1 MGEDE
6 VAELALAQ
14 RRGGEGT
21 ALVALRGVYLHR
33 QLPEH
38 LSGEGV
44 DLAQI
49 GVLVVRGAV
58 FALGSGVERHRAV
71 RLFFEN
77 DGRVRIVAR
86 VARPHAGERVEVD
99 ALQKPGIVHEIAV
112 IVVDG
117 QRVLHARLV
126 GDAGAEHVA
135 VYLRVDGDRPRLRVV
150 VRIELDKIEDGVFA
164 HLQHGIGLAVHE
176 RRGVKSVPGALG
188 KRVVAVEEEEQL
200 LVDEAEDAR
209 ADIYRMAVGLGDALP
224 HVEQRITARVY
235 GDAALDG
242 RADVDGRARGLPVV
256 EVKEVDAPVQRGID
270 DLRQRPALL
279 FLAHVHDAHD
289 FFRPAHDGALARPA
303 HAAPVV
309 DLADGHAPDDLQ
321 LFRVVRD
328 IAVGGAVAVVIAA
341 ESGHALHIRVFAGK
355 PHVDLRRAGV
365 GIHALAVLHGDA
377 LQAEL
382 RWRGNDL
389 ARAAQPGADGGHG
402 RSGGGRRGG
411 RARRGGDDC
420 VDRGGR
426 GDGGRHARVRP
437 AAEQRAQQQ
446 RQQQR
451 QRRDDGH
458 ENEHARRDLRAPR
471 LLFAAALFCLCHLA
485 SPFARGAFR
494 PSRRWRQG
502 RWKRAKKKAGHSKLC
517 ALMTRHIGRRSDFR
531 QDRSQPGLR
540 VIPRG

>member
-1 MGEDE
+1 
-6 VAELALAQ
+6 
-14 RRGGEGT
+14 
-21 ALVALRGVYLHR
+21 
-33 QLPEH
+33 
-38 LSGEGV
+38 
-44 DLAQI
+44 
-49 GVLVVRGAV
+49 
-58 FALGSGVERHRAV
+58 
-71 RLFFEN
+71 
-77 DGRVRIVAR
+77 
-86 VARPHAGERVEVD
+86 
-99 ALQKPGIVHEIAV
+99 
-112 IVVDG
+112 
-117 QRVLHARLV
+117 
-126 GDAGAEHVA
+126 
-135 VYLRVDGDRPRLRVV
+135 
-150 VRIELDKIEDGVFA
+150 
-164 HLQHGIGLAVHE
+164 
-176 RRGVKSVPGALG
+176 
-188 KRVVAVEEEEQL
+188 
-200 LVDEAEDAR
+200 
-209 ADIYRMAVGLGDALP
+209 MAVGLGDALP

-382 RWRGNDL
+382 RWRGNDI
-389 ARAAQPGADGGHG
+389 ARAAQPGTDGGHG
-402 RSGGGRRGG
+402 RSGGGLRGG

-426 GDGGRHARVRP
+426 GDGGRHACVRP

-451 QRRDDGH
+451 QRRDG
-458 ENEHARRDLRAPR
+458 NGARRNRPR
-471 LLFAAALFCLCHLA
+471 LRRRSRPRHNRPRRSRPHPRRRNRGGGGRGGRNASWAARRHSRPHRPHLRRHDRPLFLPRAGALFRSGA
-485 SPFARGAFR
+485 ARG
-494 PSRRWRQG
+494 G
-502 RWKRAKKKAGHSKLC
+502 RWAARSL
-517 ALMTRHIGRRSDFR
+517 LLFLPLPPPRR
-531 QDRSQPGLR
+531 
-540 VIPRG
+540 